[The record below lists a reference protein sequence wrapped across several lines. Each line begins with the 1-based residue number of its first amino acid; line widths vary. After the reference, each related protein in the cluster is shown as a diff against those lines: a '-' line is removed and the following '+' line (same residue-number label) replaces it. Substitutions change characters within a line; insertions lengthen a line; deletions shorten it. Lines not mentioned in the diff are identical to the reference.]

1 MNAFLAAAAV
11 FALFAILVA
20 RHIVIVPP
28 GYVYLVERLGKH
40 AATFQP
46 GWNIL
51 MPFADRVAFRIRL
64 DGERVELTEPFAA
77 TLELRV
83 VDPRKAC
90 YDVADFRRAA
100 AEVARRVAADEAAQ
114 RGQPASIFDRQ
125 DLAAQLQTRLAEP
138 LERFGLEVVKVEVR
152 ST

>member
-1 MNAFLAAAAV
+1 MNAFLAAATV

-20 RHIVIVPP
+20 RHIVIVPR

-40 AATFQP
+40 AATFRP

-51 MPFADRVAFRIRL
+51 MPFADRVAFRVRL
-64 DGERVELTEPFAA
+64 DGEKVELTEPFAA
-77 TLELRV
+77 TVELRV
-83 VDPRKAC
+83 TDPRKAC

-100 AEVARRVAADEAAQ
+100 AEVARRVADDEAAQ
-114 RGQPASIFDRQ
+114 RGKPASIFDRQ

-138 LERFGLEVVKVEVR
+138 LARFGLEVVKVEV
-152 ST
+152 SSS